1 MIDYLTQTT
10 LLRLLAVLALV
21 LAPHVVHLPIWESL
35 LLAAVMT
42 WRALISL
49 RQWRLPS
56 AWLKSLI
63 AFACFA
69 AVYFN
74 FNSISGLTAGTALLS
89 VMAVLK
95 LLEMRARRDVMIVVL
110 LMYFILITHFL
121 FSQEIWTIA
130 YLLVSAV
137 CITALLMDCNH
148 AGESLPTRVLLRSGG
163 IMVAQALPL
172 MLIFFVL
179 FPRIPGPLWSL
190 PTDSEAGRTGLS
202 DKMSPGDIAAL
213 MQTDEV
219 VFRVRFASTV
229 PTPQQRYW
237 RGPVFDKFDGR
248 GWQASSLAVQPRV
261 VSTAVNGA
269 ALSYELTLEASGSRW
284 MLALDMPAPAPAQL
298 PSDSALDYSNVLTAT
313 NPISERRI
321 YKGTAYTQ
329 YVLQPELNERERSH
343 FLRLPPGYNP
353 RTLELAQQWRA
364 SGIDDAAIVNKALLM
379 FRNDKFFYTLQP
391 PKLGRDSIDDFIF
404 NTKQGFCEHYS
415 SSFTFLMRA
424 AGIPARV
431 VTGYQ
436 GGEINPLGDYY
447 VVRQYDAHAWSEV
460 WLSGQG
466 WVREDPTGA
475 VAPQRVERGFT
486 SSMTITSG
494 LPGYIVRQ
502 QSNPLRF
509 AINMRWDWINQKW
522 NAWVLAYGPDLQADF
537 LGHFGIEDWS
547 QMIIAMTILLTLG
560 TLAVSVLLMRQF
572 AAATPRDHALR
583 CWQRALKKLSKVGV
597 MQRPDEGPR
606 DFVDRIGR
614 DHPAYGDGMK
624 RVLDA
629 YLKMRYLEETD
640 PALERELNDAV
651 ATFKPRR

>member
-1 MIDYLTQTT
+1 MSDYLTQTT
-10 LLRLLAVLALV
+10 LLRLLAVLLLV
-21 LAPHVVHLPIWESL
+21 LAPHVVHLPLWENL
-35 LLAAVMT
+35 LLAGLIG

-56 AWLKSLI
+56 AWLRTPLAI
-63 AFACFA
+63 ICFA

-74 FNSISGLTAGTALLS
+74 FDSISGLTAGTALLS
-89 VMAVLK
+89 IMAVLK
-95 LLEMRARRDVMIVVL
+95 LLEMRARRDVMVVVL

-130 YLLVSAV
+130 YLLFSAV

-148 AGESLPTRVLLRSGG
+148 AGESLPTRVLLRAGG

-190 PTDSEAGRTGLS
+190 PTDSGAGRTGLS
-202 DKMSPGDIAAL
+202 DKMSPGDIASL

-219 VFRVRFASTV
+219 VFRVRFPSEV
-229 PTPQQRYW
+229 PAPAQRYW

-248 GWQASSLAVQPRV
+248 GWQASQLALQTRTVATV
-261 VSTAVNGA
+261 TKGS
-269 ALSYELTLEASGSRW
+269 ALTYELTMESSGSRLL
-284 MLALDMPAPAPAQL
+284 LALDAPSPKEL
-298 PSDSALDYSNVLTAT
+298 PPDSALDYSNVLSAA
-313 NPISERRI
+313 NAINDRLI
-321 YKGTAYTQ
+321 YKGAAYTQ
-329 YVLQPELNERERSH
+329 YILQPELNERERSH
-343 FLRLPPGYNP
+343 FLRLPEGYNP
-353 RTLELAQQWRA
+353 RSLALAQQWRA
-364 SGIDDAAIVNKALLM
+364 NGVDDEEIVNKALLM
-379 FRNDKFFYTLQP
+379 YRQEKFFYTLQP

-436 GGEINPLGDYY
+436 GGEKNTLGDYY

-460 WLSGQG
+460 WIKEKG
-466 WVREDPTGA
+466 WVRVDPTAA

-486 SSMTITSG
+486 SSLTLANG

-502 QSNPLRF
+502 QSSPMRF
-509 AINMRWDWINQKW
+509 ALNMRWDWINQKW

-537 LGHFGIEDWS
+537 LSHFGIDDWS
-547 QMIIAMTILLTLG
+547 QMIMVMVVLMTLG
-560 TLAVSVLLMRQF
+560 TLAVSLLLMRQY
-572 AAATPRDHALR
+572 AAAKPRDHALR
-583 CWQRALKKLSKVGV
+583 IWKRALQKLSKVGV
-597 MQRPDEGPR
+597 TQRPDEGPR
-606 DFVDRIGR
+606 DFVERIVR
-614 DHPAYGDGMK
+614 DHPAYGAGMN
-624 RVLDA
+624 RVLQP
-629 YLKMRYLEETD
+629 YLKMRYLEATD
-640 PALERELNDAV
+640 PSLEQELKDAV
-651 ATFKPRR
+651 AAFKPRQ